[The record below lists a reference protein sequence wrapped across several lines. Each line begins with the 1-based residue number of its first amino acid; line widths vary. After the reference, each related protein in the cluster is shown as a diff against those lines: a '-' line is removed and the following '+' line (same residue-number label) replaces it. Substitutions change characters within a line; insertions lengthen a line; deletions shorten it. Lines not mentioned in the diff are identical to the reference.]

1 MDSLAEDL
9 VLIAIDLRNGRIRR
23 YEYLH
28 YGITGAGFVVLA
40 EAGHIDVSGDQI
52 VVTSPAAVTGDP
64 DLDITLAALA
74 AARRVPK
81 LKRWVGRLRRRTVR
95 KYLTRL
101 AQAGA
106 IERKRGV
113 LTRYQVIDTARAA
126 LLRARLDSV
135 ALGAGPADSVE
146 QTYGALV
153 AAVGLA
159 EHLYRG
165 KENRAAR
172 GRLLEVAMSHRV
184 ADTVRR
190 AVDSAAAG

>member
-28 YGITGAGFVVLA
+28 YGITGAELVVLA